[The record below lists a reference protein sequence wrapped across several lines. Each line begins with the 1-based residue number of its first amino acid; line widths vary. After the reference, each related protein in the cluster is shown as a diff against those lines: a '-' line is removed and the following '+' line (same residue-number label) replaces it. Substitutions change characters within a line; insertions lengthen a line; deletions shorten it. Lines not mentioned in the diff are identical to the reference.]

1 MAFDADPPGR
11 EPEITLPELHAE
23 PQPDL
28 RPSIDLHSHWP
39 SWSGWDILLVAV
51 ITIASIFVLSGVAM
65 AIAAALPSFRG
76 VPITDLARDAR
87 IIVPVQVVAYAIVI
101 GLMALVVRRGYQ
113 RRFWRDIEW
122 NFPHADWYWFLA
134 AGVGLAIIVQLASAV
149 LPIPKQLPIENF
161 FKTTTSAYL
170 MGAFGISAAPLFE
183 ELFFRGLLY
192 PKAATSVPALFVLG
206 LVELLIVLIASPKS
220 GFVLWL
226 VPVLAVVA
234 FCGWTLYVWI
244 SEGPR
249 AFEANDQRRRL
260 GDLVG
265 IAATAFCFA
274 LIHQSQL
281 GYAWGPLLLLFFVGL
296 VLTTVRARL
305 RTVGGSFLIHVAYN
319 TTLFTLLWL
328 STDHFRH
335 MEKAAAIV
343 IFSPMP

>member
-1 MAFDADPPGR
+1 MAFDPDPPGPP
-11 EPEITLPELHAE
+11 EPEIVLPELHA
-23 PQPDL
+23 DV
-28 RPSIDLHSHWP
+28 RPSIDLGQQWP
-39 SWSGWDILLVAV
+39 AWSGWDILLITV
-51 ITIASIFVLSGVAM
+51 ITISSIFVLSGVAM
-65 AIAAALPSFRG
+65 AVAAVLPSFRG
-76 VPITDLARDAR
+76 VPLTELARDAR

-122 NFPHADWYWFLA
+122 NFPHGNWYWFIG
-134 AGVGLAIIVQLASAV
+134 AGIALAIVVQLSSAV

-161 FKTTTSAYL
+161 FKTTASAYI
-170 MGAFGISAAPLFE
+170 MAAFGISAAPLFE

-192 PKAATSVPALFVLG
+192 PKAATSVPAVFVLG
-206 LVELLIVLIASPKS
+206 LIELLIVLIASPKS

-226 VPVLAVVA
+226 APVLMVVA
-234 FCGWTLYVWI
+234 FCGWTLYIWL
-244 SEGPR
+244 SQGAH
-249 AFEANDQRRRL
+249 AFQLNEERRRL
-260 GDLVG
+260 GDRIG

-296 VLTTVRARL
+296 VLTAVRARL

-319 TTLFTLLWL
+319 TTLFVLLWV

-335 MEKAAAIV
+335 MEKAAMMIARGQR
-343 IFSPMP
+343 

>member
-1 MAFDADPPGR
+1 MAFDADPPGHP
-11 EPEITLPELHAE
+11 EPEIVLPELH
-23 PQPDL
+23 PDV
-28 RPSIDLHSHWP
+28 RPSIDLRQQWP
-39 SWSGWDILLVAV
+39 AWSGWDILLIAA
-51 ITIASIFVLSGVAM
+51 ITIFSIFVLSGVAM
-65 AIAAALPSFRG
+65 AVAAVLPSFRG

-87 IIVPVQVVAYAIVI
+87 IIVPVQIVAYAIVI
-101 GLMALVVRRGYQ
+101 GLMALIVRRGYQ

-122 NFPHADWYWFLA
+122 NFPHGNWYWFVA
-134 AGVGLAIIVQLASAV
+134 AGIALAIFVQLSSAV

-161 FKTTTSAYL
+161 FKTTASAYL
-170 MGAFGISAAPLFE
+170 MGV

-192 PKAATSVPALFVLG
+192 PKAATSVPAVFVLG

-226 VPVLAVVA
+226 IPVLTVIG
-234 FCGWTLYVWI
+234 FCGWMLYLWLNL
-244 SEGPR
+244 GAH
-249 AFEANDQRRRL
+249 AFQANADRRRL
-260 GDLVG
+260 GNLIG

-296 VLTTVRARL
+296 VLTAVRARL

-319 TTLFTLLWL
+319 TTLFSLLWI

-335 MEKAAAIV
+335 MEKAAAMIV
-343 IFSPMP
+343 GGSH